1 MLTLN
6 FNPSGLTAQIDA
18 LHENIQAAV
27 RPAAQ
32 AAAQV
37 YYEEVK
43 IRAARAEKGQGSG
56 LLARSIFQK
65 YVVEKSL
72 DGVKATYHISWNKGK
87 GRSTPTAPHG
97 HLIEFGWVQRYAT
110 YIGSDGQWYTAVQ
123 PKNRGLKAPWTG
135 QRGGAKKAS
144 QAVKDDWFVM
154 RKNGPV
160 QWTPKSF
167 LRSSAEAMRQTA
179 VDALQRSLQQRLGG
193 TS

>member
-6 FNPSGLTAQIDA
+6 FNASGLTAQIDA
-18 LHENIQAAV
+18 LHENI
-27 RPAAQ
+27 
-32 AAAQV
+32 
-37 YYEEVK
+37 
-43 IRAARAEKGQGSG
+43 
-56 LLARSIFQK
+56 FQK

-72 DGVKATYHISWNKGK
+72 EGVKATYHISWNKGR
-87 GRSTPTAPHG
+87 GRATPTAPHG

-110 YIGSDGQWYTAVQ
+110 YIGSDGEWYTAVQ
-123 PKNRGLKAPWTG
+123 AKNRGKKAPWAG
-135 QRGGAKKAS
+135 QKGGAKKAS

-179 VDALQRSLQQRLGG
+179 ADALSRTLQERLKG
-193 TS
+193 TL